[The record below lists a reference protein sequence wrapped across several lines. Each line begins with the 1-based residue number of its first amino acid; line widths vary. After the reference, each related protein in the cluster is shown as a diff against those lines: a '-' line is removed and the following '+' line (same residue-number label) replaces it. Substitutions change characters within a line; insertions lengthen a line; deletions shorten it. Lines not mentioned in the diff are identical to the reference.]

1 MYGFYWHIFFMYKS
15 INQKLKIMA
24 EKEKIT
30 NPSMGSNKL
39 GEETEEIESAGVSAG
54 TDTQLKLTALGGK
67 KHSEKQKT
75 NDDIQ
80 KEKNKA
86 EFLAKNKVD

>member
-1 MYGFYWHIFFMYKS
+1 MHKS

-39 GEETEEIESAGVSAG
+39 GEETDEIESSGVSAG
-54 TDTQLKLTALGGK
+54 TDTQLMITALGGR
-67 KHSEKQKT
+67 KHKHKSDAK
-75 NDDIQ
+75 DDER

-86 EFLAKNKVD
+86 EFLARNKTD

>member
-1 MYGFYWHIFFMYKS
+1 MHKS
-15 INQKLKIMA
+15 IHQKLKIMA

-39 GEETEEIESAGVSAG
+39 GEETDEIESSGVSAG
-54 TDTQLKLTALGGK
+54 TDTQLKITALGGK
-67 KHSEKQKT
+67 KHRRKLDPEEDKE
-75 NDDIQ
+75 

-86 EFLAKNKVD
+86 EFLARNKID